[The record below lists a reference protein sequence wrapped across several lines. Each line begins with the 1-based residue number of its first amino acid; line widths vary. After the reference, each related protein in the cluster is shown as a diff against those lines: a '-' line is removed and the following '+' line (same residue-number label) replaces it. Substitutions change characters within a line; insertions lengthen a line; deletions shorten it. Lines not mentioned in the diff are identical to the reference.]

1 MAAAPTT
8 SCQSAV
14 EKAESDLR
22 RLDQHVESLGERRG
36 VQIDAITEDDV
47 EQFPEDSAV
56 FFDELRSD
64 A

>member
-1 MAAAPTT
+1 M
-8 SCQSAV
+8 SIS
-14 EKAESDLR
+14 SSR
-22 RLDQHVESLGERRG
+22 RRG
-36 VQIDAITEDDV
+36 VAIDAITEDDV